1 MEMGLLDISDMASG
15 TSEAK
20 LKEEKMKMCKYSP
33 DLSMECSCFQRMLNN
48 SIHPFSQCK
57 CEQWRYG

>member
-20 LKEEKMKMCKYSP
+20 LKEEKMKMCK
-33 DLSMECSCFQRMLNN
+33 
-48 SIHPFSQCK
+48 
-57 CEQWRYG
+57 